1 MPHFGD
7 MRRDDTLLARR
18 VQHLTRS
25 IGRMRE
31 TTTMTHLE
39 WLGFF
44 AAVSVAAVGCGH
56 AAAQPV
62 NDPGGGSVD
71 KTITEGTGTS
81 KGDTTGSGSSLPN
94 STVTGNG
101 DVSTGVDP
109 AGAAA
114 TGSNTHGAR

>member
-1 MPHFGD
+1 M
-7 MRRDDTLLARR
+7 A
-18 VQHLTRS
+18 
-25 IGRMRE
+25 
-31 TTTMTHLE
+31 HLE
-39 WLGFF
+39 WLGFV
-44 AAVSVAAVGCGH
+44 AVVSIAAVGCGQ

-101 DVSTGVDP
+101 DVSSGAAP
-109 AGAAA
+109 AGAAE
-114 TGSNTHGAR
+114 TGNSTHGAQ